1 MIEAARKQPGE
12 LAAAIQQPISNATT
26 GSSSSGGGGG
36 KEVLGRMKVELGSSM
51 QQIKAR
57 VLPGPWLSYRQGRPG
72 REETKT
78 FNTGTSGTWNMNNFK
93 FSSKKGRVQYNHL
106 HWQC

>member
-1 MIEAARKQPGE
+1 MIEAARKQPAE
-12 LAAAIQQPISNATT
+12 LQVAIQNPITTTTT
-26 GSSSSGGGGG
+26 GSSPAGASSSRSSSSSNGG

-57 VLPGPWLSYRQGRPG
+57 VLPGPWLSYRQGRTG

-93 FSSKKGRVQYNHL
+93 FSI
-106 HWQC
+106 